1 PAVAAGFV
9 ALLAYNALAVM
20 LVATFSYFTH
30 LVLAASGIGLPWPVY
45 AAGAIALTGCLGY
58 RRIDV
63 SARFLGLLVGAE
75 LLILAV
81 VDLVL
86 VGHLGTRAFPLEA
99 LNPVGIGQTA
109 LGLGLMIAF
118 TSFLGFEA
126 AALYGEESRNP
137 RRTVPLATYTS
148 IAVVAI

>member
-1 PAVAAGFV
+1 
-9 ALLAYNALAVM
+9 
-20 LVATFSYFTH
+20 
-30 LVLAASGIGLPWPVY
+30 WPVY

-109 LGLGLMIAF
+109 LGLGLMFAF

-148 IAVVAI
+148 IAVVAIFYGLTSWITVGAIGPADVRSAAAEQLGDLLLN